1 MELYIFWYFFIYAF
15 IGWCVEVIYAAA
27 DTGKF
32 VNRGFLNGP
41 VCPIYGIGFITVLY
55 LLNPV
60 KDNLL
65 YMFLGAVFIT
75 STVELI
81 GGFLLEK
88 IFHQKWWD
96 YSDKPFNIGGY
107 ICPMFSIMWGIAC
120 IVFVDR
126 IHPLI
131 FSLSSW
137 IPKTASKILLIVF
150 TGLFIL
156 DLIATV
162 KSILRL
168 NKKLEVIDEIT
179 SKIRETSDSIG
190 EKIANGT
197 ISIVQKKANLEES
210 LSAKGEVLKS
220 EIAKKINFQEKMAA
234 HQNKT
239 LSDLYKRRRELLE
252 SNPFGQARLLKAF
265 PGLKSIDHK
274 EALEKLRSSFLK
286 GLKTPKK
293 IIKNSK
299 RR

>member
-1 MELYIFWYFFIYAF
+1 LELNIFWYFFIYAF
-15 IGWCVEVIYAAA
+15 IGWCIEVIYAAA
-27 DTGKF
+27 DSGKF

-96 YSDKPFNIGGY
+96 YSDRPFNIGGY
-107 ICPMFSIMWGIAC
+107 ICPMFSIMWGVGC

-131 FSLSSW
+131 FSFVSW
-137 IPKTASKILLIVF
+137 IPKTASGILIIVF
-150 TGLFIL
+150 AGLFVL

-162 KSILRL
+162 KTILRL
-168 NKKLEVIDEIT
+168 NKKLEVINEIT
-179 SKIRETSDSIG
+179 TKIRETTDSIG

-197 ISIVQKKANLEES
+197 ITVVQKKADLEES
-210 LSAKGEVLKS
+210 LSVKGEALKS
-220 EIAKKINFQEKMAA
+220 EIAKKINFRHKMSAN
-234 HQNKT
+234 QKKT
-239 LSDLYKRRRELLE
+239 LLELYKRRRELLE
-252 SNPFGQARLLKAF
+252 SSHFGQARLLKAF
-265 PGLKSIDHK
+265 PGLKSVDYK
-274 EALEKLRSSFLK
+274 EALERLKITFWK
-286 GLKTPKK
+286 GLKTSKK
-293 IIKNSK
+293 MKKNSK